1 MKHLR
6 FIAGIVGVC
15 IAQSAMAVSLPSAP
29 CDSSQFGCGGGAA
42 NIVMQ
47 ALTTSGGIAS
57 LMLQIC
63 AGIAVLYVMWAG
75 LQMLLS
81 LGDEGKITQYKWGMA
96 YAMIGL
102 SVSILAQ
109 FVISAV
115 GTENYGQTS
124 GGGNLPIIIL
134 TRASVILR
142 AVLNAVFIMML
153 VIAGLKMLYSQGKSD
168 DYNSAKKMLY
178 WGMAGAVFV
187 NLSAALIY
195 AVASFFGVL

>member
-115 GTENYGQTS
+115 GTENYGSTRRE
-124 GGGNLPIIIL
+124 NLTTITVRRKCSIGEWRVRCL
-134 TRASVILR
+134 
-142 AVLNAVFIMML
+142 
-153 VIAGLKMLYSQGKSD
+153 
-168 DYNSAKKMLY
+168 
-178 WGMAGAVFV
+178 
-187 NLSAALIY
+187 
-195 AVASFFGVL
+195 